1 MKNGIDV
8 SKHNGVIDWN
18 VVKKSGKV
26 EFAIL
31 RAGYGK
37 LTSQKDVQFE
47 RNYSECK
54 RIGIPVGVYWYS
66 YAITPAEATAEA
78 LTFLKIIDGKQFE
91 YPVWFDIEERKAFN
105 TGMKNCSAMIRA
117 FCGEMEK
124 AGYWCGVYCSTSA
137 IRSYI
142 DSDTQKRYSM
152 WVAEWGSRCNY
163 TGEIGIWQYSEKGRI
178 TGINGNVDLDRAYVD
193 YPELI
198 KVAGKN
204 GYEKPIETPA
214 VKPVERVE
222 TPTEPSTH
230 DTVQV
235 TMQVNGKPYS
245 GVLEAV
251 E

>member
-1 MKNGIDV
+1 MINLKTGIDV
-8 SKHNGVIDWN
+8 SKHNGVIDWEA
-18 VVKKSGKV
+18 VKASGKV

-37 LTSQKDVQFE
+37 LASQKDVQFE

-54 RIGIPVGVYWYS
+54 RLGIPVGVYWYS

-78 LTFLKIIDGKQFE
+78 LTFQKIIDGKQFE

-137 IRSYI
+137 ISSYI

-152 WVAEWGSRCNY
+152 WVAEWGPRCNY
-163 TGEIGIWQYSEKGRI
+163 TGEIGMWQYSEKGRI
-178 TGINGNVDLDRAYVD
+178 AGISTNVDLDYNHVD
-193 YPELI
+193 FPSAI
-198 KVAGKN
+198 KAAGKN
-204 GYEKPIETPA
+204 GFTKSPVTAAVPIRQEPLTGTLTLSDGRKFS
-214 VKPVERVE
+214 VTEIVE
-222 TPTEPSTH
+222 
-230 DTVQV
+230 
-235 TMQVNGKPYS
+235 
-245 GVLEAV
+245 
-251 E
+251 

>member
-1 MKNGIDV
+1 MINLKTGIDV
-8 SKHNGVIDWN
+8 SKHNGTIDWEA
-18 VVKKSGKV
+18 VKASGKV

-37 LTSQKDVQFE
+37 LAIQKDVQFE

-54 RIGIPVGVYWYS
+54 RLGIPVGVYWYS

-105 TGMKNCSAMIRA
+105 TGMKNCSAMIHA

-152 WVAEWGSRCNY
+152 WVAEWGPRCNY
-163 TGEIGIWQYSEKGRI
+163 TGEIGMWQYSEKGRI
-178 TGINGNVDLDRAYVD
+178 AGISTNVDLDYSHVD
-193 YPELI
+193 FPSAI
-198 KVAGKN
+198 KEAGKN
-204 GYEKPIETPA
+204 GFTKSPVTAAVPIRREPLTGTLTLSDGRKFA
-214 VKPVERVE
+214 VTEIVE
-222 TPTEPSTH
+222 
-230 DTVQV
+230 
-235 TMQVNGKPYS
+235 
-245 GVLEAV
+245 
-251 E
+251 